1 MSGLL
6 ALFLV
11 GAAPALAHA
20 EETKPAETKP
30 AEAPSDAPAVVSG
43 EAPAKQAWCAS
54 ELTTLSNGVCYFA
67 PEAPARKEGE
77 PAARRTLVIFL
88 HGLTEEGHGWEHTM
102 QKGMMLYATKHRFS
116 LLVPRGRNGVG
127 PDRKESVI
135 AWPLG
140 TDVREKYEAAVLDEW
155 AAARKEVEAQEGAA
169 FDEVFVM
176 GFSNGAY
183 FTTSLALRQRLN
195 VDGFA
200 AFAGGSNSGL
210 APIKSAPKGAKPL
223 FVGVASKDG
232 TTRDKATEL
241 VKALKKAKWPHKSES
256 RKVGHVVGDAHI
268 DAAIAYLRA
277 QKDGKADT
285 EAAAPEETAMPPE
298 TKPTDDA
305 DTAKSAKSTKPTKS
319 ANKKPAKTKS
329 KRARSTKKKK

>member
-1 MSGLL
+1 MSALL
-6 ALFLV
+6 ALLSV
-11 GAAPALAHA
+11 CAAPALTHA
-20 EETKPAETKP
+20 QESKPAE
-30 AEAPSDAPAVVSG
+30 DAPAAVSG
-43 EAPAKQAWCAS
+43 EAPPPAKQPWCTS

-67 PEAPARKEGE
+67 PDAPARKEGE

-102 QKGMMLYATKHRFS
+102 QKGMMLYAKKHRFS

-127 PDRKESVI
+127 PERKESVI

-140 TDVREKYEAAVLDEW
+140 TDVREKYEAEVLAEW
-155 AAARKEVEAQEGAA
+155 VAARKEVEAQEGAA

-183 FTTSLALRQRLN
+183 FTTSLALRQRLD

-277 QKDGKADT
+277 QKSGKADT
-285 EAAAPEETAMPPE
+285 EAATQEETAMPPE
-298 TKPTDDA
+298 TKPE
-305 DTAKSAKSTKPTKS
+305 SAKAPTKPSKS
-319 ANKKPAKTKS
+319 ANKKPAKTTKS